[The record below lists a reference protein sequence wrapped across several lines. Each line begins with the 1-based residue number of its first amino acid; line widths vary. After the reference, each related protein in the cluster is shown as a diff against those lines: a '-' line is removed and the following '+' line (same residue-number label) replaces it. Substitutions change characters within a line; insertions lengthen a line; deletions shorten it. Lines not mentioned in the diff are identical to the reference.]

1 MANANVKITV
11 LNTGERVIS
20 QVGEA
25 TREIEGQVQFIGYIF
40 TNPQVME
47 VDDTQV
53 LTEEADPSISITL
66 RPWISLSKEAQFLL
80 IPQNIVTMCDPLDN
94 VLDLYIEKVGL
105 VEDNEVQEKINAQV
119 QSQESSNA

>member
-11 LNTGERVIS
+11 LNSGERVIS

-40 TNPQVME
+40 TNPQIME

-53 LTEEADPSISITL
+53 LTEEADSSISITL
-66 RPWISLSKEAQFLL
+66 RPWINLSKDTQFLT
-80 IPQNIVTMCDPLDN
+80 IPQNIITMCDPIEDILN
-94 VLDLYIEKVGL
+94 LYIEKVGVL
-105 VEDNEVQEKINAQV
+105 EEDEVQQQLNP
-119 QSQESSNA
+119 QES

>member
-1 MANANVKITV
+1 MTNVKITV

-105 VEDNEVQEKINAQV
+105 VEDNEVQEKINS
-119 QSQESSNA
+119 QSQEPSNA